1 MTNTRY
7 GLIGL
12 ASLTLAACGPGFSP
26 ASAPGEPCPE
36 ITEAEFNAF
45 SKTGSAKAVAKVSE
59 AGIIDMTTGPGQV
72 QCASGNG
79 AAKPCRRPNP
89 LVIRYEFANGSSVH
103 VRVPAET
110 EYRFRVGAQPT
121 SCEIVKSANAA

>member
-26 ASAPGEPCPE
+26 ASAPGEPCPG

-45 SKTGSAKAVAKVSE
+45 SKTGSARAVAKVSE
-59 AGIIDMTTGPGQV
+59 DGSIAITTGPGQV
-72 QCASGNG
+72 QCASGSR
-79 AAKPCRRPNP
+79 AAKACRRPNP
-89 LVIRYEFANGSSVH
+89 LVIRYEFANGSAVH

-110 EYRFRVGAQPT
+110 EYRFRAGAQPT
-121 SCEIVKSANAA
+121 SCEIIKAG